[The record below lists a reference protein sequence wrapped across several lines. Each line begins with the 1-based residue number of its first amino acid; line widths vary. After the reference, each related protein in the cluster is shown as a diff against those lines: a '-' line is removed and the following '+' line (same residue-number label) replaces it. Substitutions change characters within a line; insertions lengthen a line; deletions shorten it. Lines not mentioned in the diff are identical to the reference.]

1 MPRLTT
7 IFGAL
12 TRVERRV
19 AESTGCSHTKRS
31 FFANTGMIYTLLRK
45 GDLRALRTLL
55 TGAPVVTR
63 DLLAE
68 AGHATI
74 SQFMTHIEDSK

>member
-12 TRVERRV
+12 TQVERRV
-19 AESTGCSHTKRS
+19 AEGPSCSHAKRTFFASTGL
-31 FFANTGMIYTLLRK
+31 IYTLLRK
-45 GDLRALRTLL
+45 GDLSALRALL
-55 TGAPVVTR
+55 TGQPVVTR